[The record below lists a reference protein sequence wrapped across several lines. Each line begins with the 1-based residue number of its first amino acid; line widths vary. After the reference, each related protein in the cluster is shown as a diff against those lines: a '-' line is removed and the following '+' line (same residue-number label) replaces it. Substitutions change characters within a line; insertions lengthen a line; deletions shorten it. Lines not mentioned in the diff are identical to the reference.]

1 MKVYR
6 GVEEFNPLNCAVVTS
21 GTFDGIHY
29 GHQRIIERLKEVA
42 QQCQGE
48 TVVITYW
55 PHPRFILNPDNQ
67 NLKLLTTLEEK
78 IELFN
83 SFGIN
88 HLLIIPFNTSFSHLS
103 SKTFIEE
110 IVVKQINTKKLVIGY
125 DHKFGKNRE
134 GSFEYLKN
142 NAHLYGFEIE
152 EIPAQEIDEVAVS
165 STKIREAL
173 LNGQVEIANK
183 YLCHPY
189 NLRGKVVKGNQL
201 GRKISF
207 PTANILIESN
217 FKLVPANG
225 IYAVRANVRGNTYD
239 AMLNI
244 GFRPTI
250 NDNLEKTIEANLF
263 DFQDDIYE
271 EMMNISFLHYLRE
284 EKKFSNLDALKS
296 QLFKD
301 KENALLIL
309 RDEKLNY

>member
-6 GVEEFNPLNCAVVTS
+6 GVEEFSPLNYAVVTS

-29 GHQRIIERLKEVA
+29 GHQKIIERLKEVA
-42 QQCQGE
+42 AQCNGE

-55 PHPRFILNPDNQ
+55 PHPRFVLNPDNQ

-78 IELFN
+78 IELLDF
-83 SFGIN
+83 FEIE
-88 HLLIIPFNTSFSHLS
+88 HLLIIPFNDSFSQLS
-103 SKTFIEE
+103 SKNFIENI
-110 IVVKQINTKKLVIGY
+110 IVRQINTKKLVIGY

-134 GSFEYLKN
+134 GSFDYLKN

-173 LNGQVEIANK
+173 LKGQVEIANK
-183 YLCHPY
+183 FLCHPY
-189 NLRGKVVKGNQL
+189 SLKGRVVKGNQL

-207 PTANILIESN
+207 PTANILVEDS

-225 IYAVRANVRGNTYD
+225 IYAVRVNVRGNIYD

-244 GFRPTI
+244 GNRPTI
-250 NDNLEKTIEANLF
+250 DDNLHKTIEVNIF
-263 DFQDDIYE
+263 NFQEDIYDE
-271 EMMNISFLHYLRE
+271 IITISFLHYLRE
-284 EKKFSNLDALKS
+284 ERKFPNLEALKT
-296 QLFKD
+296 QLFRD
-301 KENALLIL
+301 KEMAMRVL
-309 RDEKLNY
+309 RDDKLNF

>member
-6 GVEEFNPLNCAVVTS
+6 GVEEFSPLECAVVTS

-42 QQCQGE
+42 QQCNGE

-55 PHPRFILNPDNQ
+55 PHPRFVLNPDNQ

-78 IELFN
+78 IDLLK
-83 SFGIN
+83 SFGIH
-88 HLLIIPFNTSFSHLS
+88 HLLIIPFNTSFSQLS
-103 SKTFIEE
+103 SKNFIEE

-142 NAHLYGFEIE
+142 NAFVYGFEIE

-189 NLRGKVVKGNQL
+189 GLRGKVVKGNQL

-225 IYAVRANVRGNTYD
+225 IYAVRATVRGNTYD

-244 GFRPTI
+244 GYRPTI
-250 NDNLEKTIEANLF
+250 NENLEKTIEVNLF
-263 DFQDDIYE
+263 DFQDNIYDE
-271 EMMNISFLHYLRE
+271 VMTISFLHYLRA
-284 EKKFSNLDALKS
+284 EKKFPNLEALKT

-309 RDEKLNY
+309 RDEKLNF